1 MKSKSEMKKKQSKKE
16 QNQSATKQLI
26 IGKQSKQELNK
37 QQKTFNRL
45 VKRLENLRKDFDKK
59 SDKLRKQLEFYG
71 QHIHPLEQTITEHRK
86 EAVKLLYKS
95 YKDEKAISKK
105 DKEVLIEVISSQLS
119 DIFHHSSE
127 KPDEEIMEIFEAI
140 EGMSYDKAAEEDF
153 QTMKNE
159 MSEAFEEMGFDIDL
173 DDLHN
178 NMSEEEMMRKMFE
191 MFGNLQEQ
199 AEAKEAARPKR
210 KKTKRQIEKE
220 EREKQIEEAKSK
232 NIATIYKQLARIF
245 HPDLERDPVLKSEKE
260 DLMKQLTNAYDKN
273 DLHTLLRLELE
284 WIHKEE
290 DNLDKLSDEK
300 LSIYNEVLREQVRD
314 LEREIFMLG
323 QHPRYAPLQRF
334 SMFSFGVSSSSFG
347 LEREKHRLE
356 RTIEEI
362 KKSVD
367 ALKGKNAIKELKT
380 IISSFKQAMANRNF
394 FELDLSEIFR

>member
-1 MKSKSEMKKKQSKKE
+1 MKKKLSKKAE
-16 QNQSATKQLI
+16 SQSATKQLI
-26 IGKQSKQELNK
+26 IGKQNKQELNK

-367 ALKGKNAIKELKT
+367 ELKGKNAIKELKT